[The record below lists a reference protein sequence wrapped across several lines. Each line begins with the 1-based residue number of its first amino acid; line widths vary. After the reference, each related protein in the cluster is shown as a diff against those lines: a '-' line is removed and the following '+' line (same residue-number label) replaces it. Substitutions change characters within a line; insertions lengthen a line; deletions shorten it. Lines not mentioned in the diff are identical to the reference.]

1 MSKPTVVV
9 FLALAVVG
17 VLAWMDVRSEM
28 RQMRSERE
36 FAVREVLD
44 KRDEE
49 FKAIMDRMDRMEATI
64 QRIQHIGGETNG
76 GK

>member
-36 FAVREVLD
+36 FAVRTVLD
-44 KRDEE
+44 RRDEE
-49 FKAIMDRMDRMEATI
+49 FRAIMDRMDRMEATI